1 MQEQT
6 EWNVEQLDP
15 EVFRRVWERVME
27 GRTDSPIQ
35 VAPPQETVPG
45 EGEAQGEEP
54 GKSRQSPQEP
64 SDQEQGNGEGTQN
77 QQILKQ
83 LLALAWEGA
92 AAGGQLVRRTG
103 GRYRMLAQLA
113 ADHRTA
119 LRRLSAAYFLETGE
133 HCTLPAGRSQGGK
146 SGPLDRVLREQYLW
160 EEGWQKTCRTA
171 ADTLE
176 GEALRELCQ
185 ELAQDA
191 ALHTRAI
198 RSVLER
204 M

>member
-1 MQEQT
+1 MQEQPD
-6 EWNVEQLDP
+6 WSMEQLDP

-35 VAPPQETVPG
+35 VAPSQEGVSG
-45 EGEAQGEEP
+45 EKKAQGEKQGGP
-54 GKSRQSPQEP
+54 QQSPQEQ
-64 SDQEQGNGEGTQN
+64 SSQEQGNGDGTQT
-77 QQILKQ
+77 QQILKK

-103 GRYRMLAQLA
+103 GRYRMLVQLT

-133 HCTLPAGRSQGGK
+133 HCTLPAGRGQGGK

-160 EEGWQKTCRTA
+160 EEGWQKACRTA
-171 ADTLE
+171 AEALE
-176 GEALRELCQ
+176 EETLRELCQ